1 MPLRDPRLLSLLR
14 QQKTSDAQKRHAE
27 RVSDAHRRTAGNLN
41 GAAYPAALTE
51 AHEASMRDFGSTL
64 LAAYKEAFEGEHEA
78 PTEDDQTEIVEEIVA
93 ALQGRYAVAVD
104 ELERMARRTGRALPH
119 VLPGLARAR
128 DRLITDLQRDAE
140 VWRRKR
146 CLEGERDGGP
156 VAQQMVVNVSVSGS
170 HNQVAVAGRDQHAVT
185 QAARTEP
192 LTAEAADLLRA
203 ATKTGELLV
212 MEADQLG
219 RWVRVESR
227 DFVDAAD
234 PALAA
239 RYLDAL
245 DLLCRR
251 DLARHSSQ
259 GLFTL
264 TGAGMTEGRA
274 L

>member
-14 QQKTSDAQKRHAE
+14 QQTASDAQKRHAE
-27 RVSDAHRRTAGNLN
+27 RVADAHRRTAGNLN

-51 AHEASMRDFGSTL
+51 AHETSMRDFGSTL
-64 LAAYKEAFEGEHEA
+64 LAAYKEAFEGEHET
-78 PTEDDQTEIVEEIVA
+78 PTEDDQTEIVAEIVT

-119 VLPGLARAR
+119 VIPGLARTR
-128 DRLITDLQRDAE
+128 DRLVSELGRE
-140 VWRRKR
+140 VEIWRRKR
-146 CLEGERDGGP
+146 CLEAERDGGP
-156 VAQQMVVNVSVSGS
+156 GAQQMVVNVSGS

-185 QAARTEP
+185 QAAPTEP
-192 LTAEAADLLRA
+192 LTAEATDLLRA
-203 ATKTGELLV
+203 ATKTGALLV

-227 DFVDAAD
+227 DFVDAGD